1 MSVSWSGPV
10 PDREPRDPAAERRE
24 PRTYV
29 TVVSVPYF
37 GDGGVQ
43 RLYAPVKQPGP
54 EPGAESNLYSLPG
67 SEPGQP
73 GPEVVPDL
81 EASL

>member
-10 PDREPRDPAAERRE
+10 PDREPQGPAAERRE
-24 PRTYV
+24 PCPYV

-43 RLYAPVKQPGP
+43 RLYAPMRQPESEP
-54 EPGAESNLYSLPG
+54 EAASNPYSLSI